1 MRFVWAVVAFV
12 IAAGLV
18 AMGVA
23 QRTVFLG
30 PDSETIKV
38 SSEQDLPF
46 TVIDSDVFE
55 ALPEALPGE
64 SGTLTISSDGPIF
77 ATYART
83 TDVLGWLGD
92 QRFTH
97 ATADGGE
104 IDVAT
109 VEPTVELEGDPEG
122 RSPAGSDLWLESF
135 TAEGT
140 MEENFSFPEG
150 MQLSVLIAS
159 DGTEPAPATIEVT
172 WPIDNS
178 TPSAPWFIGAGVGVL
193 VIGLLL
199 YILAVVHSRRSRG
212 PRRKGQPVPL
222 TGAIAIARDRHV
234 AGEIDEAKPESAGEA
249 DAESRDDGP
258 DDDGPG
264 DDSGASAGTDSDA
277 ARPDAQDEPGPERG
291 TAQREASPWSL
302 RRRMRLALPALGL
315 SVALMAGCT
324 ADVPAADPTPSPSAT
339 EEAADTEAAQQP
351 AITETQAERI
361 IADLSEQ
368 VAEADEKNDASL
380 AAKRLAGTALE
391 IRKVNYSLRGDID
404 DYKSLPQIPAE
415 PIAIL
420 LPQAFDGW
428 PRTVLTV
435 VEDAEDETV
444 APTIITLRQEDP
456 WHSYKATY
464 VSQLRPSAE
473 IPELAPPYQG
483 AALVPPDSS
492 FLQLAPEDVATA
504 YASILKD
511 GEKSE
516 YAELF
521 DIENDGFLA
530 EVTQKRK
537 KTLSNF
543 NKTGEDTGKLS
554 FGQRAGA
561 SDPFAL
567 MTLHSGAI
575 VGVSVVEAETVEPT
589 DADAVIRFED
599 DPVLQAFTGEENSAG
614 GVRTRYLD
622 QLFFY
627 VPSQGSEE
635 PIRLLGSSSSIRG
648 AEVLEAETDSEDEDE

>member
-38 SSEQDLPF
+38 SSEEDLPF

-97 ATADGGE
+97 ATADGGD

-109 VEPTVELEGDPEG
+109 AEPTVELEGEPEG
-122 RSPAGSDLWLESF
+122 RNPAGSDLWLESF
-135 TAEGT
+135 TADGT
-140 MEENFSFPEG
+140 MEENFSFPDG
-150 MQLSVLIAS
+150 MELSVLIAS

-178 TPSAPWFIGAGVGVL
+178 TPSAPWFIGAGIGVL

-234 AGEIDEAKPESAGEA
+234 AGELDEAQPEPTGEA
-249 DAESRDDGP
+249 DAASDAEPRDDSRNDDGP
-258 DDDGPG
+258 DDGR
-264 DDSGASAGTDSDA
+264 GASAGTDPGA
-277 ARPDAQDEPGPERG
+277 AEPDETGTERG
-291 TAQREASPWSL
+291 TARREASPWWSL
-302 RRRMRLALPALGL
+302 RRRARLALPVLGL

-324 ADVPAADPTPSPSAT
+324 ADVPAAGPTPSPSAT

-351 AITETQAERI
+351 AITETQADRI
-361 IADLSEQ
+361 IADLSEK

-404 DYKSLPQIPAE
+404 DYSSLPQIPAE

-473 IPELAPPYQG
+473 VPDLAPPYQG

-492 FLQLAPEDVATA
+492 FLQLAPEEVAAA
-504 YASILKD
+504 YASVLKD

-543 NKTGEDTGKLS
+543 NETGKDTGTLS
-554 FGQRAGA
+554 FGQKAGS

-575 VGVSVVEAETVEPT
+575 VGVSVVEEETVKPT

-599 DPVLQAFTGEENSAG
+599 DPVLQAFTGEETSAG

-648 AEVLEAETDSEDEDE
+648 AEILEAENDDEDE